1 MGLSPRADGR
11 DAIVKKIRKLF
22 LQDPM
27 FPNGRVREGVT
38 LQDILLLPLPDDVIR
53 IVMRGADKEDRAA
66 AWTDVATSGVY
77 SRVRSTPLRRVHSA
91 LRSRHGR
98 LAHACRKSANKRHR
112 SRMAAQSAG
121 IVN

>member
-27 FPNGRVREGVT
+27 FPNGRVREGVA

-53 IVMRGADKEDRAA
+53 IVMRGRAKEDRAA
-66 AWTDVATSGVY
+66 A
-77 SRVRSTPLRRVHSA
+77 
-91 LRSRHGR
+91 
-98 LAHACRKSANKRHR
+98 
-112 SRMAAQSAG
+112 
-121 IVN
+121 